1 MALDMTPD
9 QQAAK
14 LLQQAQLLMNE
25 GGKHWGKGSFRNS
38 DGGYENYRY
47 CAVGALREVLS
58 PGATGVPTHNPIF
71 RRAVVSLARIVNS
84 SLPPKSGIDEALNA
98 IYEWNDAPEREWG
111 EVRKAFTRAI
121 GAVNRSK

>member
-25 GGKHWGKGSFRNS
+25 GGKHWMKGSFRYMN
-38 DGGYENYRY
+38 RY
-47 CAVGALREVLS
+47 CAVGALREVLT
-58 PGATGVPTHNPIF
+58 PGRNGVPFENPIF
-71 RRAVVSLARIVNS
+71 RRAVTTLARIVD
-84 SLPPKSGIDEALNA
+84 PKLGPKHDISDYLET
-98 IYEWNDAPEREWG
+98 IYVWNDAPEREWS

-121 GAVNRSK
+121 GAINRSK